1 MFASSLTMSP
11 PGIGDVIA
19 GKYELIRLL
28 GRGST
33 GEVWL
38 ARHKTLGEDVAIKVL
53 KQTLWTGEEE
63 EERVQAAKRFR
74 FEAQIA
80 ARLARKTRH
89 IVRVTDHG
97 ETDGIAYLVMELLD
111 GMTLEAKLA
120 QREAF
125 SPVEVQT
132 LVRQVAKALDYAH
145 AEGVLHRDLKPSNLF
160 LTRGEDGEMLVK
172 VLDFGIAQM
181 MRSRTSTGAFSKDR
195 QLIFGTPGYM
205 SPEQAL
211 GYADLDGHC
220 DLWALA
226 TIVYESLANELPVAG
241 TSVHELISAVR
252 SARTIPLSQYRPDLP
267 KSVGEFFER
276 AFLED
281 VDGRFATA
289 AELTRA
295 FDVAFATELPHDTF
309 VAQDTD
315 PPPAALPEGRP
326 AGSDPHLP
334 RRPRSMVTALWLA
347 ALVATGFVGAT
358 WRSLAPGVDRLAHL
372 RVALAVSELPPAKTG
387 VAGGSEIQTEPVK
400 IPPLET
406 VPMLAASAPIE
417 EVKVTRRRHV
427 TIPSLTSDVPTPGGG
442 VARLE
447 REARSMWTAVTSDA
461 RMSDPNEPPFST
473 ATSEAPGAKPECD
486 PPYFVDATGKK
497 RWNLACL

>member
-1 MFASSLTMSP
+1 MFAPFVTMKTP
-11 PGIGDVIA
+11 DVGDLIA
-19 GKYELIRLL
+19 GKYQLIRML

-38 ARHKTLGEDVAIKVL
+38 ARHKTLGEDVALKIL

-63 EERVQAAKRFR
+63 DRVQAAKRFL

-111 GMTLEAKLA
+111 GMTLEAKLD
-120 QREAF
+120 RGEVL

-132 LVRQVAKALDYAH
+132 LVRQVAKALEYAH

-181 MRSRTSTGAFSKDR
+181 MRGRTATGAFSTDR
-195 QLIFGTPGYM
+195 ELIFGTPGYM

-226 TIVYESLANELPVAG
+226 TIVYESLTNELPVAG
-241 TSVHELISAVR
+241 SSVYELLSAVR
-252 SARTIPLSQYRPDLP
+252 SARTFPLSQYRPDLP
-267 KSVGEFFER
+267 ESVGEFFKR

-281 VDGRFATA
+281 VDARFATS
-289 AELTRA
+289 AEMTRA

-309 VAQDTD
+309 VAQETD
-315 PPPAALPEGRP
+315 PPPAALPQAPREG
-326 AGSDPHLP
+326 SEPHRP
-334 RRPRSMVTALWLA
+334 RRHRSMVTALWLV
-347 ALVATGFVGAT
+347 ALLATGFVGAT
-358 WRSLAPGVDRLAHL
+358 WRSLATGVDRLAL
-372 RVALAVSELPPAKTG
+372 LPVALAVPELPPASTL
-387 VAGGSEIQTEPVK
+387 VEAPPEIQTVPVELRS
-400 IPPLET
+400 LER
-406 VPMLAASAPIE
+406 VRVLAASAPVQ
-417 EVKVTRRRHV
+417 EVEVTRRRRV
-427 TIPSLTSDVPTPGGG
+427 TIPSRTPASVPEEAASSATP
-442 VARLE
+442 
-447 REARSMWTAVTSDA
+447 
-461 RMSDPNEPPFST
+461 
-473 ATSEAPGAKPECD
+473 SEAFGTKPECE
-486 PPYFVDATGKK
+486 PPYVVDATTGKK